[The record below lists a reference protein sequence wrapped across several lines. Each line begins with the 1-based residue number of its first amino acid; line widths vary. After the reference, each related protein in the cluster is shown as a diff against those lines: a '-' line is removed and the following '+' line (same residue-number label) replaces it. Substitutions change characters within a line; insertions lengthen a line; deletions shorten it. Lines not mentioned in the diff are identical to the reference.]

1 MGGKRKIKM
10 SIPASLKPKTIER
23 IILAQVPVR
32 EITPQEQLDILDREI
47 KNICGWI
54 AIYRK
59 AGQTR
64 ETATHQATLARLET
78 DRERLL
84 VKMKI
89 SPEAHERLLKI
100 RTYLFKRKTRKM
112 RKELLASEMR
122 TIRETHPE
130 AVAENPD
137 DWARLLKA
145 VQS

>member
-1 MGGKRKIKM
+1 MKKATAAIKRRKK
-10 SIPASLKPKTIER
+10 AA
-23 IILAQVPVR
+23 IIFGAL
-32 EITPQEQLDILDREI
+32 LL
-47 KNICGWI
+47 
-54 AIYRK
+54 
-59 AGQTR
+59 
-64 ETATHQATLARLET
+64 TAK
-78 DRERLL
+78 LL
-84 VKMKI
+84 KMKI